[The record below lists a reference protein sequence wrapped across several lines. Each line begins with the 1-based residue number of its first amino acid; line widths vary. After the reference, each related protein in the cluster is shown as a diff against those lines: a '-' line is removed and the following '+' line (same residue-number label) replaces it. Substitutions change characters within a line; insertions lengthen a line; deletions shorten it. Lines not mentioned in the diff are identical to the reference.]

1 MKEKDKAKELVERY
15 KSHTAWWDYY
25 WDVEIEDSDRIQKAK
40 PMALVC
46 VDEIIKVLN
55 SGNLYMEHGKE
66 DSNTYDTSPE
76 YWETVKSEI
85 EAL

>member
-1 MKEKDKAKELVERY
+1 MKEKDKAKELVEKY

-40 PMALVC
+40 PMALIC
-46 VDEIIKVLN
+46 VDEIIEAPEDSKEYVDDNSLFEFNNKVL
-55 SGNLYMEHGKE
+55 K
-66 DSNTYDTSPE
+66 
-76 YWETVKSEI
+76 YWQAVKTEI